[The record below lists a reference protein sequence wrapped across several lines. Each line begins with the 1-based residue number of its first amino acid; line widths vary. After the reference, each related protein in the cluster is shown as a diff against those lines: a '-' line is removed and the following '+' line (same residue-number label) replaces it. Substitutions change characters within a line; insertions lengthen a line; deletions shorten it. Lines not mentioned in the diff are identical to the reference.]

1 MCVID
6 FRKKSLYFKSGKRG
20 IIENKGAQNARE
32 EGASTSSKGADIGWD
47 SHVSDVYKEH
57 SGRVEPEKSRL
68 LGSDVAD
75 PDLKAHFQSDDP
87 NQGIIHIR
95 IMENG

>member
-1 MCVID
+1 
-6 FRKKSLYFKSGKRG
+6 
-20 IIENKGAQNARE
+20 
-32 EGASTSSKGADIGWD
+32 
-47 SHVSDVYKEH
+47 
-57 SGRVEPEKSRL
+57 VEPEKSRL